1 MRIKPLIDYRYY
13 ETYAIT
19 SSTASTRKSS
29 HYQNYNSKRCTPY
42 SPSMKAD
49 PVSFIYDQSNM
60 NKKHNVL
67 SKQNSNL
74 SRQMLLKQDSSVSR
88 NSLLNQDSI
97 QSSRQILA
105 NNHNKSEQLGEY
117 LSRQNSS
124 NSCRALLKQD
134 SNGSILSKQNS
145 QVNFDTAGNE
155 NESL

>member
-1 MRIKPLIDYRYY
+1 
-13 ETYAIT
+13 
-19 SSTASTRKSS
+19 
-29 HYQNYNSKRCTPY
+29 
-42 SPSMKAD
+42 MKTE
-49 PVSFIYDQSNM
+49 PVSFIYDQPNV

-105 NNHNKSEQLGEY
+105 NNHNKSEQMGEY

-145 QVNFDTAGNE
+145 QVQPRYRSNDLIINSVTKQFLAFPNTSQKIFLAAPIQNFK
-155 NESL
+155 